1 MIADNVFI
9 TWYQFFKSD
18 ECLSILY
25 KLILIQFFLN
35 VIEAFL
41 IWCTDV
47 RKWDWHVPEYVGGV
61 I

>member
-41 IWCTDV
+41 I
-47 RKWDWHVPEYVGGV
+47 
-61 I
+61 